1 METERRGPHQAKLRS
16 LSNIERSS
24 ELLFRERSNDNDLRD
39 MNQRKAVSSSEIE
52 TVNTCNTYSILKDS
66 SGIPEV
72 DTAKKNE
79 SVTASDYTKV
89 KQSPVVKEQ
98 TDVHEAECPDSDSK
112 IPTIC
117 TEDGHSAIFS
127 HISGYSVNADNRA
140 KFTSKMTVDDGSISG
155 HSLAVGSDM
164 VVHENNMTNT
174 LHENN
179 MTDTGSQLTNNM
191 TDTDCQVKIGVQ
203 KDKMGLI
210 KREGLTLCDNS
221 EKGVPDVQYHTT
233 VVKIKHTTKVQR
245 KMALNNT
252 ATNGHDNM
260 SIEGCSLTSG
270 ETPTKG
276 YPHGKINMIPVVA
289 VVLLM
294 LPTPLSA
301 TALLKPPQALPEAC
315 YDLFSRDGSDCLD
328 HKHFGYEAWYQL
340 LNQTCCAGYPGMDF
354 HCQTNYNKSGDQYSM
369 MACLQS
375 IDVPKGYTA
384 RMSYTSKGPVLHLSK
399 LGPAY
404 ISPHGHETRS
414 WNITYQ
420 YGTIEKSKCSG
431 IGQEQLCK
439 GDGNEDNLCT
449 CQLGFIPSS
458 EECYSG
464 FTDEDPC
471 YCAQKKCKEGTEA
484 ARNFSLKNESCEDLF
499 QDGFDADFSCEKL
512 KTVPT
517 TPVPSTTTTAFP
529 NNDSHPDKPG
539 SKKAVNF
546 GITAGIPVS
555 IVGCILLVVGI
566 LMRNRISAIVH
577 KCCDAVNRTRPGN
590 AETGESRQMLTLAV

>member
-1 METERRGPHQAKLRS
+1 METGERGPHQGRLRG
-16 LSNIERSS
+16 LAQTLVCIFGKPCS
-24 ELLFRERSNDNDLRD
+24 ENDNDIIRGV
-39 MNQRKAVSSSEIE
+39 NWQKAVSFSRI
-52 TVNTCNTYSILKDS
+52 
-66 SGIPEV
+66 
-72 DTAKKNE
+72 DTAKKNQ
-79 SVTASDYTKV
+79 SVTASDSAKV
-89 KQSPVVKEQ
+89 KQSITAEP
-98 TDVHEAECPDSDSK
+98 TDVIVNEAKCADYLNSM
-112 IPTIC
+112 TF
-117 TEDGHSAIFS
+117 DGT
-127 HISGYSVNADNRA
+127 SGYSVNVDNGA
-140 KFTSKMTVDDGSISG
+140 TCGYNMTVDSASITGQSQEISG
-155 HSLAVGSDM
+155 MSSSSHNMIMYENSVTDT
-164 VVHENNMTNT
+164 VHENSMAN
-174 LHENN
+174 
-179 MTDTGSQLTNNM
+179 TGSV
-191 TDTDCQVKIGVQ
+191 DSQVKIGVQ

-210 KREGLTLCDNS
+210 KREGLTLCGNA
-221 EKGVPDVQYHTT
+221 EKGVPDVEYHTT
-233 VVKIKHTTKVQR
+233 VVKIKHTTTVQC

-252 ATNGHDNM
+252 ATSGHDSM

-276 YPHGKINMIPVVA
+276 YPHGKINMIPVIT

-294 LPTPLSA
+294 LPTQLSA

-340 LNQTCCAGYPGMDF
+340 LNQTCCVGYPGMDF

-384 RMSYTSKGPVLHLSK
+384 RMSYTSKCPVLHLSK

-404 ISPHGHETRS
+404 ISPHGHKTRS

-420 YGTIEKSKCSG
+420 YGTIQKSKCSG

-449 CQLGFIPSS
+449 CKQGFRPSS
-458 EECYSG
+458 KECYSG
-464 FTDEDPC
+464 FTNEDPC
-471 YCAQKKCKEGTEA
+471 FCEQMPCQAGTEA
-484 ARNFSLKNESCEDLF
+484 ARNFSLKNESCEDLL
-499 QDGFDADFSCEKL
+499 QAGFDAAFFCEKL

-517 TPVPSTTTTAFP
+517 TPVPSTTTTTTAFP

-566 LMRNRISAIVH
+566 LMRKRISAIVH
-577 KCCDAVNRTRPGN
+577 KCCDAMNRTRPGN

>member
-1 METERRGPHQAKLRS
+1 METERRGPHQVKLRR

-112 IPTIC
+112 IPTIW
-117 TEDGHSAIFS
+117 TKDGHSMIFS
-127 HISGYSVNADNRA
+127 YTSGYSVNADNRA
-140 KFTSKMTVDDGSISG
+140 TCTCKMTVDDGSISG

-164 VVHENNMTNT
+164 VVHDNNMTDT

-210 KREGLTLCDNS
+210 KREGLTVTVCDNS

-233 VVKIKHTTKVQR
+233 VVKIKHTTKVQH
-245 KMALNNT
+245 KMALDNT
-252 ATNGHDNM
+252 ATSGHDNM

-276 YPHGKINMIPVVA
+276 YPHGKINMIPVVT
-289 VVLLM
+289 VLLLM
-294 LPTPLSA
+294 LPTQLSA
-301 TALLKPPQALPEAC
+301 TALLKLPQALPEAC

-354 HCQTNYNKSGDQYSM
+354 HCQMNYNKSGDQYSM

-375 IDVPKGYTA
+375 IVVPKGYTA

-399 LGPAY
+399 LEPAY

-414 WNITYQ
+414 WNIIYQ

-439 GDGNEDNLCT
+439 GDKNEDNLCT
-449 CQLGFIPSS
+449 CQLGFIPVS
-458 EECYSG
+458 EACYSG
-464 FTDEDPC
+464 FTDEDHC
-471 YCAQKKCKEGTEA
+471 FCAQMTCKAGTEA
-484 ARNFSLKNESCEDLF
+484 ARSFFLKNESCEDLF
-499 QDGFDADFSCEKL
+499 QDGFDADFFCEKL
-512 KTVPT
+512 QT
-517 TPVPSTTTTAFP
+517 FP
-529 NNDSHPDKPG
+529 
-539 SKKAVNF
+539 
-546 GITAGIPVS
+546 
-555 IVGCILLVVGI
+555 
-566 LMRNRISAIVH
+566 
-577 KCCDAVNRTRPGN
+577 
-590 AETGESRQMLTLAV
+590 Q